1 VAKKS
6 VLVMGQAY
14 RQRYRMNVV
23 YLMPM
28 NLYGLRDNV
37 DLQASQVIPA
47 LIRKSVEAKER
58 VMRLEEGLGRTV
70 AWCLEQGI
78 GAVIH

>member
-6 VLVMGQAY
+6 LLVMGQAY
-14 RQRYRMNVV
+14 RQRYGMNVV

-37 DLQASQVIPA
+37 DLQASHVIPA
-47 LIRKSVEAKER
+47 SIRKCVEANER

-70 AWCLEQGI
+70 AWYLEQGI